1 MMRKLSVYLDTSVVN
16 FLFADDAPEKQATT
30 VEFFERCVKKE
41 TSRFCISPVV
51 ADEIQRTPDPGRR
64 ADLLAVLSRYPLH
77 MLDVEGRPEIQAL
90 ALALIHKGVIPV
102 RKPEDALHL
111 AVAVVHGMDVLA
123 SWNYKHLANIN
134 KERRVADV
142 CLEMGYARMLRMTTP
157 LEVMGS

>member
-1 MMRKLSVYLDTSVVN
+1 MIRKLSVYLDTSVIN
-16 FLFADDAPEKQATT
+16 FLFANDAPEKKTTT

-41 TSRFCISPVV
+41 TARFCISPVV
-51 ADEIQRTPDPGRR
+51 VDEIQRTPDSERR
-64 ADLLAVLSRYPLH
+64 ADLLAVLTRYPLH
-77 MLDVEGRPEIQAL
+77 MLVVEGRQEIKSL
-90 ALALIHKGVIPV
+90 SVALIEKGVIPAK
-102 RKPEDALHL
+102 KPEDALHL

-142 CLEMGYARMLRMTTP
+142 CLEMGYARILRMTTP